1 MQGTANRRF
10 DPDKMKIIRR
20 LTAKLSQREFSVRSK
35 IPIDT
40 VREYEQG
47 RTVPSVERL
56 AVIADTLGCS
66 LDELFTNES

>member
-1 MQGTANRRF
+1 MEHTMNRRF
-10 DPDKMKIIRR
+10 DPEKVKALRR
-20 LTAKLSQREFSVRSK
+20 DRRMSQRSFSVASK

-56 AVIADTLGCS
+56 ATMADTLRCQI
-66 LDELFTNES
+66 DDLFTDES